1 MMGENKKKDVMDD
14 LLSGKDEGEQ
24 FPEMEEL
31 NCLIYR
37 SADDE
42 IELEVPGPENGKSWK
57 LSRDNVTIQVW
68 ESKAKIRIKVSRET
82 RGNISID
89 RIANIAMDAIVEELK
104 KEES

>member
-1 MMGENKKKDVMDD
+1 MMGEKKKKDVMDH
-14 LLSGKDEGEQ
+14 LLSGKDEGEE

-37 SADDE
+37 SSDDE
-42 IELEVPGPENGKSWK
+42 AEAGLPEPEIDKSWE

-82 RGNISID
+82 RGSISID

>member
-1 MMGENKKKDVMDD
+1 MGDDKKKDVMED
-14 LLSGKDEGEQ
+14 LLSGKDDGEK
-24 FPEMEEL
+24 FPEMDEL

-37 SADDE
+37 TADDDVEAGLPEPE
-42 IELEVPGPENGKSWK
+42 IDKSWE

-68 ESKAKIRIKVSRET
+68 ESKAKIRIKVSREA
-82 RGNISID
+82 RGTISID

>member
-1 MMGENKKKDVMDD
+1 MMGENKKKDVMDN
-14 LLSGKDEGEQ
+14 LLSGKDEGEK

-37 SADDE
+37 SADDDAE
-42 IELEVPGPENGKSWK
+42 AQIPEPDIDKSWE

-82 RGNISID
+82 KGNISID